1 MCLFQ
6 SHNKNTG
13 NLRIDTCT
21 METDYYNGLLTGI
34 SIVAYNSSKEYLNK
48 QGESL
53 IDNIF
58 FKITHWN
65 QQTTTTT
72 LTHIGSITPVKI
84 INLSVWKH
92 N

>member
-34 SIVAYNSSKEYLNK
+34 SIAAYNSSKEYLNK

-58 FKITHWN
+58 FKRNSLEPTN
-65 QQTTTTT
+65 NNNN
-72 LTHIGSITPVKI
+72 
-84 INLSVWKH
+84 INTYWFHHSC
-92 N
+92 